1 MKEKYSPM
9 MMQYLGIKE
18 QNKDSIVMFRLGDFY
33 EMFFDDAIMVSKELE
48 LALTGKNAGAKERVP
63 MCGVPFHSASG
74 YIQRL
79 VDNGH
84 KVAIVEQLTDP
95 GKKGIV
101 ERGVVQIVTPGTIF
115 DESLTQNRN
124 NYIACMMTF
133 DFVYTLAFCDI
144 TTGEFQVVNIDKQD
158 NILNNQLATMEIK
171 EIVVESNCTYSFHE
185 GIMVSRYDN
194 ETFNEKYQDIFKNI
208 KDLKQIKLSVERWDT
223 KQKDFSVQAVR
234 FGTGS
239 GCVSE
244 FGQNWEFISYKENLQ
259 TVQKKNP
266 SYFVE
271 LTDYLDEN
279 HTKYKAARY
288 FKNNNSYV
296 LYERSEKGKKHNY
309 LCLENQMLTLEYPKY
324 MIENQKYISFPY
336 PSCKS
341 LSDFKIEESWE
352 KNEDFYEKEFWQLYS
367 YEDLKAF
374 YQNFEKGTAECSDKT
389 QTILVKAM
397 EHDYDNKTSDA
408 SVLLDFKNHNFIVK
422 NPQGKKIFDK
432 NDVWKA
438 YEKQYTSAGK
448 FGSKEFFYNKSSVNI
463 LCVEKGKRTVC
474 IENQDVRDTLFEDL
488 GWNCV
493 GTSMDMKVSPKSNS
507 KNIYL
512 DVTLHMEEDGKWD
525 NHAVLKLDK
534 DGKFVECK

>member
-1 MKEKYSPM
+1 MRKGIFLACACVLCLSACGTGTKEQSKNPQKALEVGVETTPKSVEATSSPM
-9 MMQYLGIKE
+9 VQKIK
-18 QNKDSIVMFRLGDFY
+18 NTS
-33 EMFFDDAIMVSKELE
+33 
-48 LALTGKNAGAKERVP
+48 GKRENP
-63 MCGVPFHSASG
+63 
-74 YIQRL
+74 
-79 VDNGH
+79 
-84 KVAIVEQLTDP
+84 
-95 GKKGIV
+95 
-101 ERGVVQIVTPGTIF
+101 
-115 DESLTQNRN
+115 
-124 NYIACMMTF
+124 
-133 DFVYTLAFCDI
+133 
-144 TTGEFQVVNIDKQD
+144 
-158 NILNNQLATMEIK
+158 
-171 EIVVESNCTYSFHE
+171 
-185 GIMVSRYDN
+185 
-194 ETFNEKYQDIFKNI
+194 

>member
-1 MKEKYSPM
+1 MRKEILLACACVLWLSACGTGTKEQSKNPQKVLEVGAETTPKSVEATSSPM
-9 MMQYLGIKE
+9 AK
-18 QNKDSIVMFRLGDFY
+18 NTS
-33 EMFFDDAIMVSKELE
+33 
-48 LALTGKNAGAKERVP
+48 GKRENP
-63 MCGVPFHSASG
+63 
-74 YIQRL
+74 
-79 VDNGH
+79 
-84 KVAIVEQLTDP
+84 
-95 GKKGIV
+95 
-101 ERGVVQIVTPGTIF
+101 
-115 DESLTQNRN
+115 
-124 NYIACMMTF
+124 
-133 DFVYTLAFCDI
+133 
-144 TTGEFQVVNIDKQD
+144 
-158 NILNNQLATMEIK
+158 
-171 EIVVESNCTYSFHE
+171 
-185 GIMVSRYDN
+185 
-194 ETFNEKYQDIFKNI
+194 

-223 KQKDFSVQAVR
+223 KQKDFSIQAVR

-244 FGQNWEFISYKENLQ
+244 FGQNWEFISYKENLK

-266 SYFVE
+266 SYFVG

-279 HTKYKAARY
+279 HKKYKAAHY

-296 LYERSEKGKKHNY
+296 LYERSEKGKKHKY

-324 MIENQKYISFPY
+324 MNENQKYISFPY

-512 DVTLHMEEDGKWD
+512 DVTLHMEENGKWD

-534 DGKFVECK
+534 EGKFVECK

>member
-1 MKEKYSPM
+1 MRKEILLACACVLCLSACGTGTKEQSKNPQKALEVGTETTPKSVEATSSPM
-9 MMQYLGIKE
+9 AK
-18 QNKDSIVMFRLGDFY
+18 NTS
-33 EMFFDDAIMVSKELE
+33 
-48 LALTGKNAGAKERVP
+48 GKRENP
-63 MCGVPFHSASG
+63 
-74 YIQRL
+74 
-79 VDNGH
+79 
-84 KVAIVEQLTDP
+84 
-95 GKKGIV
+95 
-101 ERGVVQIVTPGTIF
+101 
-115 DESLTQNRN
+115 
-124 NYIACMMTF
+124 
-133 DFVYTLAFCDI
+133 
-144 TTGEFQVVNIDKQD
+144 
-158 NILNNQLATMEIK
+158 
-171 EIVVESNCTYSFHE
+171 
-185 GIMVSRYDN
+185 
-194 ETFNEKYQDIFKNI
+194 

-223 KQKDFSVQAVR
+223 KQKDFSIQAVR

-244 FGQNWEFISYKENLQ
+244 FGQNWEFISYKENLK

-266 SYFVE
+266 SYFVG

-279 HTKYKAARY
+279 HKKYKAAHY

-296 LYERSEKGKKHNY
+296 LYERSEKGKKHKY

-324 MIENQKYISFPY
+324 MNENQKYISFPY

-352 KNEDFYEKEFWQLYS
+352 KNEDYYEKEFWQLYS
-367 YEDLKAF
+367 CEDLKAF

-534 DGKFVECK
+534 EGKFVECK

>member
-1 MKEKYSPM
+1 MRKGILLACACVLCLSACGTGTKEQSKNPQKALEVGVETTPKSVEATSSPM
-9 MMQYLGIKE
+9 VQKIK
-18 QNKDSIVMFRLGDFY
+18 NTS
-33 EMFFDDAIMVSKELE
+33 
-48 LALTGKNAGAKERVP
+48 GKRENP
-63 MCGVPFHSASG
+63 
-74 YIQRL
+74 
-79 VDNGH
+79 
-84 KVAIVEQLTDP
+84 
-95 GKKGIV
+95 
-101 ERGVVQIVTPGTIF
+101 
-115 DESLTQNRN
+115 
-124 NYIACMMTF
+124 
-133 DFVYTLAFCDI
+133 
-144 TTGEFQVVNIDKQD
+144 
-158 NILNNQLATMEIK
+158 
-171 EIVVESNCTYSFHE
+171 
-185 GIMVSRYDN
+185 
-194 ETFNEKYQDIFKNI
+194 

-389 QTILVKAM
+389 QTILAKAM

>member
-1 MKEKYSPM
+1 MRKEILLACACVLWLSACGTGTKEQSKNPQKVLEVGAETTPKSVEVTSSPM
-9 MMQYLGIKE
+9 AK
-18 QNKDSIVMFRLGDFY
+18 NTS
-33 EMFFDDAIMVSKELE
+33 
-48 LALTGKNAGAKERVP
+48 GKRENP
-63 MCGVPFHSASG
+63 
-74 YIQRL
+74 
-79 VDNGH
+79 
-84 KVAIVEQLTDP
+84 
-95 GKKGIV
+95 
-101 ERGVVQIVTPGTIF
+101 
-115 DESLTQNRN
+115 
-124 NYIACMMTF
+124 
-133 DFVYTLAFCDI
+133 
-144 TTGEFQVVNIDKQD
+144 
-158 NILNNQLATMEIK
+158 
-171 EIVVESNCTYSFHE
+171 
-185 GIMVSRYDN
+185 
-194 ETFNEKYQDIFKNI
+194 

-223 KQKDFSVQAVR
+223 KKKDFSVQAVR

-244 FGQNWEFISYKENLQ
+244 FGQNWEFISYKENLK

-266 SYFVE
+266 SYFVG

-279 HTKYKAARY
+279 HKKYKAAHF

-296 LYERSEKGKKHNY
+296 LYERSEKGKKHKY

-324 MIENQKYISFPY
+324 MNENQKYISFPY

-474 IENQDVRDTLFEDL
+474 IEDQDVRDTLFEDL

-534 DGKFVECK
+534 EGKFVECK

>member
-1 MKEKYSPM
+1 MRKGILLACACVLCLSACGTGTKEQSKNPQKALEVGVETTPKSVEATSSPM
-9 MMQYLGIKE
+9 VQKIK
-18 QNKDSIVMFRLGDFY
+18 NTS
-33 EMFFDDAIMVSKELE
+33 
-48 LALTGKNAGAKERVP
+48 GKRENP
-63 MCGVPFHSASG
+63 
-74 YIQRL
+74 
-79 VDNGH
+79 
-84 KVAIVEQLTDP
+84 
-95 GKKGIV
+95 
-101 ERGVVQIVTPGTIF
+101 
-115 DESLTQNRN
+115 
-124 NYIACMMTF
+124 
-133 DFVYTLAFCDI
+133 
-144 TTGEFQVVNIDKQD
+144 
-158 NILNNQLATMEIK
+158 
-171 EIVVESNCTYSFHE
+171 
-185 GIMVSRYDN
+185 
-194 ETFNEKYQDIFKNI
+194 

-239 GCVSE
+239 GCGSE

>member
-1 MKEKYSPM
+1 MRKEILLACACVLWLSACGTGTKEQSKNPQKVLEVGAETTPKSVEATSSPM
-9 MMQYLGIKE
+9 VK
-18 QNKDSIVMFRLGDFY
+18 NTS
-33 EMFFDDAIMVSKELE
+33 
-48 LALTGKNAGAKERVP
+48 GKRENP
-63 MCGVPFHSASG
+63 
-74 YIQRL
+74 
-79 VDNGH
+79 
-84 KVAIVEQLTDP
+84 
-95 GKKGIV
+95 
-101 ERGVVQIVTPGTIF
+101 
-115 DESLTQNRN
+115 
-124 NYIACMMTF
+124 
-133 DFVYTLAFCDI
+133 
-144 TTGEFQVVNIDKQD
+144 
-158 NILNNQLATMEIK
+158 
-171 EIVVESNCTYSFHE
+171 
-185 GIMVSRYDN
+185 
-194 ETFNEKYQDIFKNI
+194 
-208 KDLKQIKLSVERWDT
+208 KDLKQINLSVERWDT

-244 FGQNWEFISYKENLQ
+244 FGQNWEFISYKENLK

-279 HTKYKAARY
+279 QTKYKAARY

-324 MIENQKYISFPY
+324 MNENQKYISFPY

-408 SVLLDFKNHNFIVK
+408 SVLLDFKNHNFIVN

-474 IENQDVRDTLFEDL
+474 IENQDERDTLFEDL

>member
-1 MKEKYSPM
+1 MRKEILLACACVLWLSACGTGTKEQSKNPQKVLEVGAETTPKSVEATSSPM
-9 MMQYLGIKE
+9 TK
-18 QNKDSIVMFRLGDFY
+18 NTS
-33 EMFFDDAIMVSKELE
+33 
-48 LALTGKNAGAKERVP
+48 GKRENP
-63 MCGVPFHSASG
+63 
-74 YIQRL
+74 
-79 VDNGH
+79 
-84 KVAIVEQLTDP
+84 
-95 GKKGIV
+95 
-101 ERGVVQIVTPGTIF
+101 
-115 DESLTQNRN
+115 
-124 NYIACMMTF
+124 
-133 DFVYTLAFCDI
+133 
-144 TTGEFQVVNIDKQD
+144 
-158 NILNNQLATMEIK
+158 
-171 EIVVESNCTYSFHE
+171 
-185 GIMVSRYDN
+185 
-194 ETFNEKYQDIFKNI
+194 

-223 KQKDFSVQAVR
+223 KKKDFSVQAVR

-244 FGQNWEFISYKENLQ
+244 FGQNWEFISYKENLK

-266 SYFVE
+266 SYFVG

-279 HTKYKAARY
+279 HKKYKAAHY

-296 LYERSEKGKKHNY
+296 LYERSEKGKKHKY

-324 MIENQKYISFPY
+324 MNENQKYISFPY

-352 KNEDFYEKEFWQLYS
+352 KNEDYYEKEFWQLYS
-367 YEDLKAF
+367 CEDLKAF

-397 EHDYDNKTSDA
+397 EHDYNNKTSDA

-474 IENQDVRDTLFEDL
+474 IEDQDVRDTLFEDL

-534 DGKFVECK
+534 EGKFVECK

>member
-1 MKEKYSPM
+1 MRKGILLACACVLCLSACGTGTKEQSKNPQKALEVGVETTPKSVEATSSPM
-9 MMQYLGIKE
+9 VQKIK
-18 QNKDSIVMFRLGDFY
+18 NTS
-33 EMFFDDAIMVSKELE
+33 
-48 LALTGKNAGAKERVP
+48 GKRENP
-63 MCGVPFHSASG
+63 
-74 YIQRL
+74 
-79 VDNGH
+79 
-84 KVAIVEQLTDP
+84 
-95 GKKGIV
+95 
-101 ERGVVQIVTPGTIF
+101 
-115 DESLTQNRN
+115 
-124 NYIACMMTF
+124 
-133 DFVYTLAFCDI
+133 
-144 TTGEFQVVNIDKQD
+144 
-158 NILNNQLATMEIK
+158 
-171 EIVVESNCTYSFHE
+171 
-185 GIMVSRYDN
+185 
-194 ETFNEKYQDIFKNI
+194 

-397 EHDYDNKTSDA
+397 EHDYDNKTSDE

>member
-1 MKEKYSPM
+1 MRKGILLACACVLCLSACGTGTKEQSKNPQKALEVGVETTPKSVEATSSPM
-9 MMQYLGIKE
+9 VQKIK
-18 QNKDSIVMFRLGDFY
+18 NTS
-33 EMFFDDAIMVSKELE
+33 
-48 LALTGKNAGAKERVP
+48 GKRENP
-63 MCGVPFHSASG
+63 
-74 YIQRL
+74 
-79 VDNGH
+79 
-84 KVAIVEQLTDP
+84 
-95 GKKGIV
+95 
-101 ERGVVQIVTPGTIF
+101 
-115 DESLTQNRN
+115 
-124 NYIACMMTF
+124 
-133 DFVYTLAFCDI
+133 
-144 TTGEFQVVNIDKQD
+144 
-158 NILNNQLATMEIK
+158 
-171 EIVVESNCTYSFHE
+171 
-185 GIMVSRYDN
+185 
-194 ETFNEKYQDIFKNI
+194 

-397 EHDYDNKTSDA
+397 EHDYNNKTSDA

-474 IENQDVRDTLFEDL
+474 IEDQDVRDTLFEDL

>member
-1 MKEKYSPM
+1 MRKEILLACACVLCLSACGTGTKEQSKNPQKALEVGVETTPKSVEATSSPM
-9 MMQYLGIKE
+9 VQKIK
-18 QNKDSIVMFRLGDFY
+18 NTS
-33 EMFFDDAIMVSKELE
+33 
-48 LALTGKNAGAKERVP
+48 GKRENP
-63 MCGVPFHSASG
+63 
-74 YIQRL
+74 
-79 VDNGH
+79 
-84 KVAIVEQLTDP
+84 
-95 GKKGIV
+95 
-101 ERGVVQIVTPGTIF
+101 
-115 DESLTQNRN
+115 
-124 NYIACMMTF
+124 
-133 DFVYTLAFCDI
+133 
-144 TTGEFQVVNIDKQD
+144 
-158 NILNNQLATMEIK
+158 
-171 EIVVESNCTYSFHE
+171 
-185 GIMVSRYDN
+185 
-194 ETFNEKYQDIFKNI
+194 

-324 MIENQKYISFPY
+324 MNENQKYISFPY

>member
-1 MKEKYSPM
+1 MRKGILLACACVLCLSACGTGTKEQSKNPQKALEVGVETTPKSVEATSSPM
-9 MMQYLGIKE
+9 VQKIK
-18 QNKDSIVMFRLGDFY
+18 NTS
-33 EMFFDDAIMVSKELE
+33 
-48 LALTGKNAGAKERVP
+48 GKRENP
-63 MCGVPFHSASG
+63 
-74 YIQRL
+74 
-79 VDNGH
+79 
-84 KVAIVEQLTDP
+84 
-95 GKKGIV
+95 
-101 ERGVVQIVTPGTIF
+101 
-115 DESLTQNRN
+115 
-124 NYIACMMTF
+124 
-133 DFVYTLAFCDI
+133 
-144 TTGEFQVVNIDKQD
+144 
-158 NILNNQLATMEIK
+158 
-171 EIVVESNCTYSFHE
+171 
-185 GIMVSRYDN
+185 
-194 ETFNEKYQDIFKNI
+194 

-234 FGTGS
+234 FDTGS
-239 GCVSE
+239 GCASE

>member
-1 MKEKYSPM
+1 MRKEILLACACVLCLSACGTGTKEQSKNPQKVLEVGAETTPKSVEATSSPM
-9 MMQYLGIKE
+9 VQKIK
-18 QNKDSIVMFRLGDFY
+18 NTS
-33 EMFFDDAIMVSKELE
+33 
-48 LALTGKNAGAKERVP
+48 GKRENP
-63 MCGVPFHSASG
+63 
-74 YIQRL
+74 
-79 VDNGH
+79 
-84 KVAIVEQLTDP
+84 
-95 GKKGIV
+95 
-101 ERGVVQIVTPGTIF
+101 
-115 DESLTQNRN
+115 
-124 NYIACMMTF
+124 
-133 DFVYTLAFCDI
+133 
-144 TTGEFQVVNIDKQD
+144 
-158 NILNNQLATMEIK
+158 
-171 EIVVESNCTYSFHE
+171 
-185 GIMVSRYDN
+185 
-194 ETFNEKYQDIFKNI
+194 

-223 KQKDFSVQAVR
+223 KQKDFSIQAVR

-239 GCVSE
+239 GSVSE
-244 FGQNWEFISYKENLQ
+244 FGQNWEFISYKENLK

-266 SYFVE
+266 SYFVG
-271 LTDYLDEN
+271 LIDYLDEN

-296 LYERSEKGKKHNY
+296 LYERSEKGKKHKY

-324 MIENQKYISFPY
+324 MNENQKYISFPY

-367 YEDLKAF
+367 YADLKVF

-474 IENQDVRDTLFEDL
+474 IEDQDVRDTLFEDL

>member
-1 MKEKYSPM
+1 MRKEILLACACVLWLSACGTGTKEQSKNPQKVLEVGAETTPKSVEATSSPM
-9 MMQYLGIKE
+9 AK
-18 QNKDSIVMFRLGDFY
+18 NTS
-33 EMFFDDAIMVSKELE
+33 
-48 LALTGKNAGAKERVP
+48 GKRENP
-63 MCGVPFHSASG
+63 
-74 YIQRL
+74 
-79 VDNGH
+79 
-84 KVAIVEQLTDP
+84 
-95 GKKGIV
+95 
-101 ERGVVQIVTPGTIF
+101 
-115 DESLTQNRN
+115 
-124 NYIACMMTF
+124 
-133 DFVYTLAFCDI
+133 
-144 TTGEFQVVNIDKQD
+144 
-158 NILNNQLATMEIK
+158 
-171 EIVVESNCTYSFHE
+171 
-185 GIMVSRYDN
+185 
-194 ETFNEKYQDIFKNI
+194 

-223 KQKDFSVQAVR
+223 KKKDFSVQAVR

-244 FGQNWEFISYKENLQ
+244 FGQNWEFISYKENLK

>member
-1 MKEKYSPM
+1 MRKGILLACACVLCLSACGTGTKEQSKNPQKALEVGVETTPKSVEATSSPM
-9 MMQYLGIKE
+9 VQKIK
-18 QNKDSIVMFRLGDFY
+18 NTS
-33 EMFFDDAIMVSKELE
+33 
-48 LALTGKNAGAKERVP
+48 GKRENP
-63 MCGVPFHSASG
+63 
-74 YIQRL
+74 
-79 VDNGH
+79 
-84 KVAIVEQLTDP
+84 
-95 GKKGIV
+95 
-101 ERGVVQIVTPGTIF
+101 
-115 DESLTQNRN
+115 
-124 NYIACMMTF
+124 
-133 DFVYTLAFCDI
+133 
-144 TTGEFQVVNIDKQD
+144 
-158 NILNNQLATMEIK
+158 
-171 EIVVESNCTYSFHE
+171 
-185 GIMVSRYDN
+185 
-194 ETFNEKYQDIFKNI
+194 

-324 MIENQKYISFPY
+324 MNENQKYISFPY

-374 YQNFEKGTAECSDKT
+374 YQDFEKGTAECSDKT

>member
-1 MKEKYSPM
+1 MRKEILLACACVLCLSACGTGTKEQSKNPQKALEVGVETTPKSVEATSSPM
-9 MMQYLGIKE
+9 VQKIK
-18 QNKDSIVMFRLGDFY
+18 NTS
-33 EMFFDDAIMVSKELE
+33 
-48 LALTGKNAGAKERVP
+48 GKRENP
-63 MCGVPFHSASG
+63 
-74 YIQRL
+74 
-79 VDNGH
+79 
-84 KVAIVEQLTDP
+84 
-95 GKKGIV
+95 
-101 ERGVVQIVTPGTIF
+101 
-115 DESLTQNRN
+115 
-124 NYIACMMTF
+124 
-133 DFVYTLAFCDI
+133 
-144 TTGEFQVVNIDKQD
+144 
-158 NILNNQLATMEIK
+158 
-171 EIVVESNCTYSFHE
+171 
-185 GIMVSRYDN
+185 
-194 ETFNEKYQDIFKNI
+194 

-324 MIENQKYISFPY
+324 MNENQKYISFPY

-534 DGKFVECK
+534 DGKFLECK

>member
-1 MKEKYSPM
+1 MRKEILLACACVLCLSACGTGTKEQSKNPQKVLEVGAETTPKSVEATSSPM
-9 MMQYLGIKE
+9 VQKIK
-18 QNKDSIVMFRLGDFY
+18 DTS
-33 EMFFDDAIMVSKELE
+33 
-48 LALTGKNAGAKERVP
+48 GKRENP
-63 MCGVPFHSASG
+63 
-74 YIQRL
+74 
-79 VDNGH
+79 
-84 KVAIVEQLTDP
+84 
-95 GKKGIV
+95 
-101 ERGVVQIVTPGTIF
+101 
-115 DESLTQNRN
+115 
-124 NYIACMMTF
+124 
-133 DFVYTLAFCDI
+133 
-144 TTGEFQVVNIDKQD
+144 
-158 NILNNQLATMEIK
+158 
-171 EIVVESNCTYSFHE
+171 
-185 GIMVSRYDN
+185 
-194 ETFNEKYQDIFKNI
+194 

-244 FGQNWEFISYKENLQ
+244 FGQNWEFISYKENLK

-324 MIENQKYISFPY
+324 MNENQKYISFPY

-367 YEDLKAF
+367 YADLKVF

-474 IENQDVRDTLFEDL
+474 IENQDERDTLFEDL

>member
-1 MKEKYSPM
+1 MRKEILLACACVLCLSACGTGTKEQSKNPQKALEVGVETTPKSVEATSSPM
-9 MMQYLGIKE
+9 VQKIK
-18 QNKDSIVMFRLGDFY
+18 NTS
-33 EMFFDDAIMVSKELE
+33 
-48 LALTGKNAGAKERVP
+48 GKRENP
-63 MCGVPFHSASG
+63 
-74 YIQRL
+74 
-79 VDNGH
+79 
-84 KVAIVEQLTDP
+84 
-95 GKKGIV
+95 
-101 ERGVVQIVTPGTIF
+101 
-115 DESLTQNRN
+115 
-124 NYIACMMTF
+124 
-133 DFVYTLAFCDI
+133 
-144 TTGEFQVVNIDKQD
+144 
-158 NILNNQLATMEIK
+158 
-171 EIVVESNCTYSFHE
+171 
-185 GIMVSRYDN
+185 
-194 ETFNEKYQDIFKNI
+194 

-324 MIENQKYISFPY
+324 MNENQKYISFPY

-507 KNIYL
+507 KSIYL

>member
-1 MKEKYSPM
+1 MRKGILLACACVLCLSACGTGTKEQSKNPQKALEVGVETTPKSVEATSSPM
-9 MMQYLGIKE
+9 VQKIK
-18 QNKDSIVMFRLGDFY
+18 NTS
-33 EMFFDDAIMVSKELE
+33 
-48 LALTGKNAGAKERVP
+48 GKRENP
-63 MCGVPFHSASG
+63 
-74 YIQRL
+74 
-79 VDNGH
+79 
-84 KVAIVEQLTDP
+84 
-95 GKKGIV
+95 
-101 ERGVVQIVTPGTIF
+101 
-115 DESLTQNRN
+115 
-124 NYIACMMTF
+124 
-133 DFVYTLAFCDI
+133 
-144 TTGEFQVVNIDKQD
+144 
-158 NILNNQLATMEIK
+158 
-171 EIVVESNCTYSFHE
+171 
-185 GIMVSRYDN
+185 
-194 ETFNEKYQDIFKNI
+194 

-512 DVTLHMEEDGKWD
+512 DVTLHMEEDGKRD

>member
-1 MKEKYSPM
+1 MRKGILLACACVLCLSACGTGTKEQSKNPQKALEVGVETTPKSVEATSSPM
-9 MMQYLGIKE
+9 VQKIK
-18 QNKDSIVMFRLGDFY
+18 NTS
-33 EMFFDDAIMVSKELE
+33 
-48 LALTGKNAGAKERVP
+48 GKRENP
-63 MCGVPFHSASG
+63 
-74 YIQRL
+74 
-79 VDNGH
+79 
-84 KVAIVEQLTDP
+84 
-95 GKKGIV
+95 
-101 ERGVVQIVTPGTIF
+101 
-115 DESLTQNRN
+115 
-124 NYIACMMTF
+124 
-133 DFVYTLAFCDI
+133 
-144 TTGEFQVVNIDKQD
+144 
-158 NILNNQLATMEIK
+158 
-171 EIVVESNCTYSFHE
+171 
-185 GIMVSRYDN
+185 
-194 ETFNEKYQDIFKNI
+194 

-493 GTSMDMKVSPKSNS
+493 GTSMDMKVSVKSNS

>member
-1 MKEKYSPM
+1 MRKEILLACACVLCLSACGTGTKEQSKNPQKVLEVGAETTPKSVEATSSPM
-9 MMQYLGIKE
+9 VQKIK
-18 QNKDSIVMFRLGDFY
+18 NTS
-33 EMFFDDAIMVSKELE
+33 
-48 LALTGKNAGAKERVP
+48 GKRENP
-63 MCGVPFHSASG
+63 
-74 YIQRL
+74 
-79 VDNGH
+79 
-84 KVAIVEQLTDP
+84 
-95 GKKGIV
+95 
-101 ERGVVQIVTPGTIF
+101 
-115 DESLTQNRN
+115 
-124 NYIACMMTF
+124 
-133 DFVYTLAFCDI
+133 
-144 TTGEFQVVNIDKQD
+144 
-158 NILNNQLATMEIK
+158 
-171 EIVVESNCTYSFHE
+171 
-185 GIMVSRYDN
+185 
-194 ETFNEKYQDIFKNI
+194 

-244 FGQNWEFISYKENLQ
+244 FGQNWEFISYKENLK

-279 HTKYKAARY
+279 HKKYKAAHY

-296 LYERSEKGKKHNY
+296 LYERSEKGKKHKY

-324 MIENQKYISFPY
+324 MNENQKYISFPY

-367 YEDLKAF
+367 YADLKVF

-525 NHAVLKLDK
+525 IMRCLNLIKMENLWNVNN
-534 DGKFVECK
+534 G

>member
-1 MKEKYSPM
+1 MRKEILLACACVLWLSACGTGTKEQSKNPQKVLEIGAETTPKSVEATSSPM
-9 MMQYLGIKE
+9 VK
-18 QNKDSIVMFRLGDFY
+18 NTS
-33 EMFFDDAIMVSKELE
+33 
-48 LALTGKNAGAKERVP
+48 GKRENP
-63 MCGVPFHSASG
+63 
-74 YIQRL
+74 
-79 VDNGH
+79 
-84 KVAIVEQLTDP
+84 
-95 GKKGIV
+95 
-101 ERGVVQIVTPGTIF
+101 
-115 DESLTQNRN
+115 
-124 NYIACMMTF
+124 
-133 DFVYTLAFCDI
+133 
-144 TTGEFQVVNIDKQD
+144 
-158 NILNNQLATMEIK
+158 
-171 EIVVESNCTYSFHE
+171 
-185 GIMVSRYDN
+185 
-194 ETFNEKYQDIFKNI
+194 
-208 KDLKQIKLSVERWDT
+208 KDLKQINLSVERWDT

-244 FGQNWEFISYKENLQ
+244 FGQNWEFISYKENLK

-324 MIENQKYISFPY
+324 MNENQKYISFPY

-367 YEDLKAF
+367 YADLKVF

-474 IENQDVRDTLFEDL
+474 IENQDERDTLFEDL

>member
-1 MKEKYSPM
+1 MRKEILLACACVLCLSACGTGTKEQSKNPQKVLEVGAETTPKSVEATSSPM
-9 MMQYLGIKE
+9 AK
-18 QNKDSIVMFRLGDFY
+18 NTS
-33 EMFFDDAIMVSKELE
+33 
-48 LALTGKNAGAKERVP
+48 GKRENP
-63 MCGVPFHSASG
+63 
-74 YIQRL
+74 
-79 VDNGH
+79 
-84 KVAIVEQLTDP
+84 
-95 GKKGIV
+95 
-101 ERGVVQIVTPGTIF
+101 
-115 DESLTQNRN
+115 
-124 NYIACMMTF
+124 
-133 DFVYTLAFCDI
+133 
-144 TTGEFQVVNIDKQD
+144 
-158 NILNNQLATMEIK
+158 
-171 EIVVESNCTYSFHE
+171 
-185 GIMVSRYDN
+185 
-194 ETFNEKYQDIFKNI
+194 

-223 KQKDFSVQAVR
+223 KKKDFSVQAVR

-244 FGQNWEFISYKENLQ
+244 FGQNWEFISYKENLK

-324 MIENQKYISFPY
+324 MNENQKYISFPY

-367 YEDLKAF
+367 YADLKVF

>member
-1 MKEKYSPM
+1 MRKEILLACACVLWLSACGTGTKEQSKNPQKVLEVGAETTPKSVEATSSPM
-9 MMQYLGIKE
+9 VK
-18 QNKDSIVMFRLGDFY
+18 NTS
-33 EMFFDDAIMVSKELE
+33 
-48 LALTGKNAGAKERVP
+48 GKRENP
-63 MCGVPFHSASG
+63 
-74 YIQRL
+74 
-79 VDNGH
+79 
-84 KVAIVEQLTDP
+84 
-95 GKKGIV
+95 
-101 ERGVVQIVTPGTIF
+101 
-115 DESLTQNRN
+115 
-124 NYIACMMTF
+124 
-133 DFVYTLAFCDI
+133 
-144 TTGEFQVVNIDKQD
+144 
-158 NILNNQLATMEIK
+158 
-171 EIVVESNCTYSFHE
+171 
-185 GIMVSRYDN
+185 
-194 ETFNEKYQDIFKNI
+194 
-208 KDLKQIKLSVERWDT
+208 KDLKQINLSVERWDT

-324 MIENQKYISFPY
+324 MNENQKYISFPY

-367 YEDLKAF
+367 YADLKVL

>member
-1 MKEKYSPM
+1 MRKGILLACACVLCLSACGTGTKEQSKNPQKALEVGVETTPKSVEATSSPM
-9 MMQYLGIKE
+9 VQKIK
-18 QNKDSIVMFRLGDFY
+18 NTS
-33 EMFFDDAIMVSKELE
+33 
-48 LALTGKNAGAKERVP
+48 GKRENP
-63 MCGVPFHSASG
+63 
-74 YIQRL
+74 
-79 VDNGH
+79 
-84 KVAIVEQLTDP
+84 
-95 GKKGIV
+95 
-101 ERGVVQIVTPGTIF
+101 
-115 DESLTQNRN
+115 
-124 NYIACMMTF
+124 
-133 DFVYTLAFCDI
+133 
-144 TTGEFQVVNIDKQD
+144 
-158 NILNNQLATMEIK
+158 
-171 EIVVESNCTYSFHE
+171 
-185 GIMVSRYDN
+185 
-194 ETFNEKYQDIFKNI
+194 

-438 YEKQYTSAGK
+438 YEKQYTSDGK

>member
-1 MKEKYSPM
+1 MRKEILLACACVLCLSACGTDTKEQSKNPQKALEVGVETTPKSVEATSSPM
-9 MMQYLGIKE
+9 
-18 QNKDSIVMFRLGDFY
+18 
-33 EMFFDDAIMVSKELE
+33 
-48 LALTGKNAGAKERVP
+48 
-63 MCGVPFHSASG
+63 
-74 YIQRL
+74 
-79 VDNGH
+79 
-84 KVAIVEQLTDP
+84 
-95 GKKGIV
+95 
-101 ERGVVQIVTPGTIF
+101 VQ
-115 DESLTQNRN
+115 
-124 NYIACMMTF
+124 
-133 DFVYTLAFCDI
+133 
-144 TTGEFQVVNIDKQD
+144 
-158 NILNNQLATMEIK
+158 EIK
-171 EIVVESNCTYSFHE
+171 NTSGKRENP
-185 GIMVSRYDN
+185 
-194 ETFNEKYQDIFKNI
+194 

-244 FGQNWEFISYKENLQ
+244 FGQNWEFISYKENLK

-296 LYERSEKGKKHNY
+296 LYERSEKGKKHKY
-309 LCLENQMLTLEYPKY
+309 LCLENQVLTLEYPKY
-324 MIENQKYISFPY
+324 MNENQKYISFPY

-367 YEDLKAF
+367 YADLKVF

-397 EHDYDNKTSDA
+397 EHDYDNKTSDV
-408 SVLLDFKNHNFIVK
+408 SVLLDFKNHIFIVK

-474 IENQDVRDTLFEDL
+474 IENQDERDTLFEDL

-534 DGKFVECK
+534 EGKFVECK

>member
-1 MKEKYSPM
+1 MRKEILLACACVLCLSACGTGTKEQSKNPQKVLEVGAETTPKSVEATSSPM
-9 MMQYLGIKE
+9 VQKIK
-18 QNKDSIVMFRLGDFY
+18 NTS
-33 EMFFDDAIMVSKELE
+33 
-48 LALTGKNAGAKERVP
+48 GKRENP
-63 MCGVPFHSASG
+63 
-74 YIQRL
+74 
-79 VDNGH
+79 
-84 KVAIVEQLTDP
+84 
-95 GKKGIV
+95 
-101 ERGVVQIVTPGTIF
+101 
-115 DESLTQNRN
+115 
-124 NYIACMMTF
+124 
-133 DFVYTLAFCDI
+133 
-144 TTGEFQVVNIDKQD
+144 
-158 NILNNQLATMEIK
+158 
-171 EIVVESNCTYSFHE
+171 
-185 GIMVSRYDN
+185 
-194 ETFNEKYQDIFKNI
+194 

-244 FGQNWEFISYKENLQ
+244 FGQNWEFISYKENLK

-296 LYERSEKGKKHNY
+296 LYERSEKGKKHKY
-309 LCLENQMLTLEYPKY
+309 LCLENQVLTLEYPKY
-324 MIENQKYISFPY
+324 MNENQKYISFPY

-367 YEDLKAF
+367 YADLKVF

>member
-1 MKEKYSPM
+1 MRKGILLACACVLCLSACGTGTKEQSKNPQKALEVGVETTPKSVEATSSPM
-9 MMQYLGIKE
+9 GQKIK
-18 QNKDSIVMFRLGDFY
+18 NTS
-33 EMFFDDAIMVSKELE
+33 
-48 LALTGKNAGAKERVP
+48 GKRENP
-63 MCGVPFHSASG
+63 
-74 YIQRL
+74 
-79 VDNGH
+79 
-84 KVAIVEQLTDP
+84 
-95 GKKGIV
+95 
-101 ERGVVQIVTPGTIF
+101 
-115 DESLTQNRN
+115 
-124 NYIACMMTF
+124 
-133 DFVYTLAFCDI
+133 
-144 TTGEFQVVNIDKQD
+144 
-158 NILNNQLATMEIK
+158 
-171 EIVVESNCTYSFHE
+171 
-185 GIMVSRYDN
+185 
-194 ETFNEKYQDIFKNI
+194 

>member
-1 MKEKYSPM
+1 MRKGILLACACVLCLSACGTGTKEQSKNPQKALEVGVETTPKSVEATSSPM
-9 MMQYLGIKE
+9 VQKIK
-18 QNKDSIVMFRLGDFY
+18 NTS
-33 EMFFDDAIMVSKELE
+33 
-48 LALTGKNAGAKERVP
+48 GKRENP
-63 MCGVPFHSASG
+63 
-74 YIQRL
+74 
-79 VDNGH
+79 
-84 KVAIVEQLTDP
+84 
-95 GKKGIV
+95 
-101 ERGVVQIVTPGTIF
+101 
-115 DESLTQNRN
+115 
-124 NYIACMMTF
+124 
-133 DFVYTLAFCDI
+133 
-144 TTGEFQVVNIDKQD
+144 
-158 NILNNQLATMEIK
+158 
-171 EIVVESNCTYSFHE
+171 
-185 GIMVSRYDN
+185 
-194 ETFNEKYQDIFKNI
+194 

-367 YEDLKAF
+367 YEDLKAL

>member
-1 MKEKYSPM
+1 MRKEILLACACVLCLSACGTGTKEQSKNPQKALEVGVETTPKSVEATSSPM
-9 MMQYLGIKE
+9 VQKIK
-18 QNKDSIVMFRLGDFY
+18 NTS
-33 EMFFDDAIMVSKELE
+33 
-48 LALTGKNAGAKERVP
+48 GKRENP
-63 MCGVPFHSASG
+63 
-74 YIQRL
+74 
-79 VDNGH
+79 
-84 KVAIVEQLTDP
+84 
-95 GKKGIV
+95 
-101 ERGVVQIVTPGTIF
+101 
-115 DESLTQNRN
+115 
-124 NYIACMMTF
+124 
-133 DFVYTLAFCDI
+133 
-144 TTGEFQVVNIDKQD
+144 
-158 NILNNQLATMEIK
+158 
-171 EIVVESNCTYSFHE
+171 
-185 GIMVSRYDN
+185 
-194 ETFNEKYQDIFKNI
+194 

-223 KQKDFSVQAVR
+223 KQKDFSIQAVR

-244 FGQNWEFISYKENLQ
+244 FGQNWEFISYKENLK

-266 SYFVE
+266 SYFVG

-279 HTKYKAARY
+279 HKKYKAAHY
-288 FKNNNSYV
+288 FKNNNFYV
-296 LYERSEKGKKHNY
+296 LYERSEKGKKHKY

-324 MIENQKYISFPY
+324 MNENQKYISFPY

-367 YEDLKAF
+367 YADLKVF

-474 IENQDVRDTLFEDL
+474 IENQDERDTLFEDL

>member
-1 MKEKYSPM
+1 MRKEILLACACVLCLSACGTGTKEQSKNPQKALEVGVETTPKSVEATSSPM
-9 MMQYLGIKE
+9 VQKIK
-18 QNKDSIVMFRLGDFY
+18 NTS
-33 EMFFDDAIMVSKELE
+33 
-48 LALTGKNAGAKERVP
+48 GKRENP
-63 MCGVPFHSASG
+63 
-74 YIQRL
+74 
-79 VDNGH
+79 
-84 KVAIVEQLTDP
+84 
-95 GKKGIV
+95 
-101 ERGVVQIVTPGTIF
+101 
-115 DESLTQNRN
+115 
-124 NYIACMMTF
+124 
-133 DFVYTLAFCDI
+133 
-144 TTGEFQVVNIDKQD
+144 
-158 NILNNQLATMEIK
+158 
-171 EIVVESNCTYSFHE
+171 
-185 GIMVSRYDN
+185 
-194 ETFNEKYQDIFKNI
+194 

-324 MIENQKYISFPY
+324 MNENQKYISFPY

-474 IENQDVRDTLFEDL
+474 IENQDERDTLFEDL

>member
-1 MKEKYSPM
+1 MRKEILLACACVLWLSACGTGTKEQSKNPQKVLEVGAETMPKSVEATSSPM
-9 MMQYLGIKE
+9 VK
-18 QNKDSIVMFRLGDFY
+18 NTS
-33 EMFFDDAIMVSKELE
+33 
-48 LALTGKNAGAKERVP
+48 GKRENP
-63 MCGVPFHSASG
+63 
-74 YIQRL
+74 
-79 VDNGH
+79 
-84 KVAIVEQLTDP
+84 
-95 GKKGIV
+95 
-101 ERGVVQIVTPGTIF
+101 
-115 DESLTQNRN
+115 
-124 NYIACMMTF
+124 
-133 DFVYTLAFCDI
+133 
-144 TTGEFQVVNIDKQD
+144 
-158 NILNNQLATMEIK
+158 
-171 EIVVESNCTYSFHE
+171 
-185 GIMVSRYDN
+185 
-194 ETFNEKYQDIFKNI
+194 
-208 KDLKQIKLSVERWDT
+208 KDLKQINLSVERWDT

-244 FGQNWEFISYKENLQ
+244 FGQNWEFISYKENLK

-279 HTKYKAARY
+279 QTKYKAARY

-324 MIENQKYISFPY
+324 MNENQKYISFPY

-367 YEDLKAF
+367 YADLKVF

-474 IENQDVRDTLFEDL
+474 IENQDERDTLFEDL

>member
-1 MKEKYSPM
+1 MRKGILLACACVLCLSACGTGTKEQSKNPQKALEVGVETTPKSVEATSSPM
-9 MMQYLGIKE
+9 VQKIK
-18 QNKDSIVMFRLGDFY
+18 NTS
-33 EMFFDDAIMVSKELE
+33 
-48 LALTGKNAGAKERVP
+48 GKRENP
-63 MCGVPFHSASG
+63 
-74 YIQRL
+74 
-79 VDNGH
+79 
-84 KVAIVEQLTDP
+84 
-95 GKKGIV
+95 
-101 ERGVVQIVTPGTIF
+101 
-115 DESLTQNRN
+115 
-124 NYIACMMTF
+124 
-133 DFVYTLAFCDI
+133 
-144 TTGEFQVVNIDKQD
+144 
-158 NILNNQLATMEIK
+158 
-171 EIVVESNCTYSFHE
+171 
-185 GIMVSRYDN
+185 
-194 ETFNEKYQDIFKNI
+194 

-223 KQKDFSVQAVR
+223 KQKDFSVQAVG

-239 GCVSE
+239 GCGSE
-244 FGQNWEFISYKENLQ
+244 FGQNWEFISYKENLK

-324 MIENQKYISFPY
+324 MNENQKYISFPY

-367 YEDLKAF
+367 YVDLKAF

>member
-1 MKEKYSPM
+1 MRKEILLACACVLWLSACGTGTKEQSKNPQKVLEVGAETTPKSVEATSSPM
-9 MMQYLGIKE
+9 VK
-18 QNKDSIVMFRLGDFY
+18 NTS
-33 EMFFDDAIMVSKELE
+33 
-48 LALTGKNAGAKERVP
+48 GKRENP
-63 MCGVPFHSASG
+63 
-74 YIQRL
+74 
-79 VDNGH
+79 
-84 KVAIVEQLTDP
+84 
-95 GKKGIV
+95 
-101 ERGVVQIVTPGTIF
+101 
-115 DESLTQNRN
+115 
-124 NYIACMMTF
+124 
-133 DFVYTLAFCDI
+133 
-144 TTGEFQVVNIDKQD
+144 
-158 NILNNQLATMEIK
+158 
-171 EIVVESNCTYSFHE
+171 
-185 GIMVSRYDN
+185 
-194 ETFNEKYQDIFKNI
+194 
-208 KDLKQIKLSVERWDT
+208 KDLKQINLSVERWDT

-244 FGQNWEFISYKENLQ
+244 FGQNWEFISYKENLK

-279 HTKYKAARY
+279 QTKYKAARY

-324 MIENQKYISFPY
+324 MNENQKYISFPY

-367 YEDLKAF
+367 YADLKVF

-474 IENQDVRDTLFEDL
+474 IENQDERDTLFEDL

>member
-1 MKEKYSPM
+1 MRKEILLACACVLCLSACGTGTKEQSKNPQKVLEVGAETTPKSVEATSSPM
-9 MMQYLGIKE
+9 VQKIK
-18 QNKDSIVMFRLGDFY
+18 NTS
-33 EMFFDDAIMVSKELE
+33 
-48 LALTGKNAGAKERVP
+48 GKRENP
-63 MCGVPFHSASG
+63 
-74 YIQRL
+74 
-79 VDNGH
+79 
-84 KVAIVEQLTDP
+84 
-95 GKKGIV
+95 
-101 ERGVVQIVTPGTIF
+101 
-115 DESLTQNRN
+115 
-124 NYIACMMTF
+124 
-133 DFVYTLAFCDI
+133 
-144 TTGEFQVVNIDKQD
+144 
-158 NILNNQLATMEIK
+158 
-171 EIVVESNCTYSFHE
+171 
-185 GIMVSRYDN
+185 
-194 ETFNEKYQDIFKNI
+194 

-244 FGQNWEFISYKENLQ
+244 FGQNWEFISYKENLK

-324 MIENQKYISFPY
+324 MNENQKYISFPY

-367 YEDLKAF
+367 YADLKVF

>member
-1 MKEKYSPM
+1 MRKGILLACACVLCLSACGTGTKEQSKNPQKALEVGVETTPKSVEATSSPM
-9 MMQYLGIKE
+9 VQKIK
-18 QNKDSIVMFRLGDFY
+18 NTS
-33 EMFFDDAIMVSKELE
+33 
-48 LALTGKNAGAKERVP
+48 GKRENP
-63 MCGVPFHSASG
+63 
-74 YIQRL
+74 
-79 VDNGH
+79 
-84 KVAIVEQLTDP
+84 
-95 GKKGIV
+95 
-101 ERGVVQIVTPGTIF
+101 
-115 DESLTQNRN
+115 
-124 NYIACMMTF
+124 
-133 DFVYTLAFCDI
+133 
-144 TTGEFQVVNIDKQD
+144 
-158 NILNNQLATMEIK
+158 
-171 EIVVESNCTYSFHE
+171 
-185 GIMVSRYDN
+185 
-194 ETFNEKYQDIFKNI
+194 

-474 IENQDVRDTLFEDL
+474 IDNQDVRDTLFEDL

>member
-1 MKEKYSPM
+1 MRKGILLACACVLCLSACGTGTKEQSKNPQKALEVGVETTPKSVEATSSPM
-9 MMQYLGIKE
+9 VQKIK
-18 QNKDSIVMFRLGDFY
+18 NTS
-33 EMFFDDAIMVSKELE
+33 
-48 LALTGKNAGAKERVP
+48 GKRENP
-63 MCGVPFHSASG
+63 
-74 YIQRL
+74 
-79 VDNGH
+79 
-84 KVAIVEQLTDP
+84 
-95 GKKGIV
+95 
-101 ERGVVQIVTPGTIF
+101 
-115 DESLTQNRN
+115 
-124 NYIACMMTF
+124 
-133 DFVYTLAFCDI
+133 
-144 TTGEFQVVNIDKQD
+144 
-158 NILNNQLATMEIK
+158 
-171 EIVVESNCTYSFHE
+171 
-185 GIMVSRYDN
+185 
-194 ETFNEKYQDIFKNI
+194 

-309 LCLENQMLTLEYPKY
+309 LCLENQMLTLEYPKC

>member
-1 MKEKYSPM
+1 MRKEILLACACVLWLSACGTGTKEQSKNPQKVLEVGAETTPKSVEATSSPM
-9 MMQYLGIKE
+9 AK
-18 QNKDSIVMFRLGDFY
+18 NTS
-33 EMFFDDAIMVSKELE
+33 
-48 LALTGKNAGAKERVP
+48 GKRENP
-63 MCGVPFHSASG
+63 
-74 YIQRL
+74 
-79 VDNGH
+79 
-84 KVAIVEQLTDP
+84 
-95 GKKGIV
+95 
-101 ERGVVQIVTPGTIF
+101 
-115 DESLTQNRN
+115 
-124 NYIACMMTF
+124 
-133 DFVYTLAFCDI
+133 
-144 TTGEFQVVNIDKQD
+144 
-158 NILNNQLATMEIK
+158 
-171 EIVVESNCTYSFHE
+171 
-185 GIMVSRYDN
+185 
-194 ETFNEKYQDIFKNI
+194 

-223 KQKDFSVQAVR
+223 KKKDFSVQAVR
-234 FGTGS
+234 VGTGS

-244 FGQNWEFISYKENLQ
+244 FGQNWEFISYKENLK

-266 SYFVE
+266 SYFVG

-279 HTKYKAARY
+279 HKKYKAAHY

-296 LYERSEKGKKHNY
+296 LYERSEKGKKHKY

-324 MIENQKYISFPY
+324 MNENQKYISFPY

-352 KNEDFYEKEFWQLYS
+352 KNEDFYEKEFWQLYL

-374 YQNFEKGTAECSDKT
+374 YQDFEKGTAECSDKT

-408 SVLLDFKNHNFIVK
+408 SVLLDFKNHIFIVK

-534 DGKFVECK
+534 EGKFVECK

>member
-1 MKEKYSPM
+1 MRKGILLACACVLSLSACGTGTKEQSKNPQKALEVGVETTPKSVEATSSPM
-9 MMQYLGIKE
+9 VQKIK
-18 QNKDSIVMFRLGDFY
+18 NTS
-33 EMFFDDAIMVSKELE
+33 
-48 LALTGKNAGAKERVP
+48 GKRENP
-63 MCGVPFHSASG
+63 
-74 YIQRL
+74 
-79 VDNGH
+79 
-84 KVAIVEQLTDP
+84 
-95 GKKGIV
+95 
-101 ERGVVQIVTPGTIF
+101 
-115 DESLTQNRN
+115 
-124 NYIACMMTF
+124 
-133 DFVYTLAFCDI
+133 
-144 TTGEFQVVNIDKQD
+144 
-158 NILNNQLATMEIK
+158 
-171 EIVVESNCTYSFHE
+171 
-185 GIMVSRYDN
+185 
-194 ETFNEKYQDIFKNI
+194 

>member
-1 MKEKYSPM
+1 MRKGILLACACVLCLSTCGTGTKEQSKNPQKALEVGVETTPKSVEATSSPM
-9 MMQYLGIKE
+9 VQKIK
-18 QNKDSIVMFRLGDFY
+18 NTS
-33 EMFFDDAIMVSKELE
+33 
-48 LALTGKNAGAKERVP
+48 GKRENP
-63 MCGVPFHSASG
+63 
-74 YIQRL
+74 
-79 VDNGH
+79 
-84 KVAIVEQLTDP
+84 
-95 GKKGIV
+95 
-101 ERGVVQIVTPGTIF
+101 
-115 DESLTQNRN
+115 
-124 NYIACMMTF
+124 
-133 DFVYTLAFCDI
+133 
-144 TTGEFQVVNIDKQD
+144 
-158 NILNNQLATMEIK
+158 
-171 EIVVESNCTYSFHE
+171 
-185 GIMVSRYDN
+185 
-194 ETFNEKYQDIFKNI
+194 